1 MSKRGKQANGNI
13 LQGVGQ
19 LIFLGFLV
27 CFRAET
33 GNQARV
39 GPSLLARSFFNIFF
53 LLLFPFPSLP
63 PFSFSSSF
71 PLSFLKTTLLR

>member
-13 LQGVGQ
+13 LQGAEQ

-33 GNQARV
+33 GNQSRA
-39 GPSLLARSFFNIFF
+39 GPSLLALSFFYIFFSFAFSFSISSSLLF
-53 LLLFPFPSLP
+53 LLLSPL
-63 PFSFSSSF
+63 FS
-71 PLSFLKTTLLR
+71 